1 MNLQVEFVGEKI
13 IIHTE
18 RKKVE
23 YQLGTI
29 TCMLYAGEWDELLQ
43 FLDAQKNYKK
53 LEKYATNFLDK
64 CFYSREKISKIN
76 GYMLCE

>member
-1 MNLQVEFVGEKI
+1 MNLRVEFIVEKI

-18 RKKVE
+18 KKTVE

-29 TCMLYAGEWDELLQ
+29 TCMISAGEWDELLQ
-43 FLDAQKNYKK
+43 FLDAENDYEK

-64 CFYSREKISKIN
+64 CFYSREKISKIF
-76 GYMLCE
+76 E